1 MAYNLSEMST
11 DDARIEYAISHTE
24 VLRPPKQTLSTFGTT
39 NIYYYLLTE
48 PSYKELVEGEEE
60 TVVREGRVRAER
72 PMVVTPSYLINVEG
86 FSEHAKRYLEMIARE
101 YGTNTPGLFYGYK
114 NEPKDLNIVSS
125 GMDSVVRNLDEK
137 IDKEGNRLATIIR
150 GLDQLWDLSLLK
162 FIFDMTRYSVGS
174 NITELGRRGLL
185 DVDRKGVPM
194 EARQSIEQLF
204 DEVKNGELD
213 PSALKMELDRWGL
226 FEEYQDRFFRLFGK

>member
-1 MAYNLSEMST
+1 
-11 DDARIEYAISHTE
+11 
-24 VLRPPKQTLSTFGTT
+24 
-39 NIYYYLLTE
+39 
-48 PSYKELVEGEEE
+48 
-60 TVVREGRVRAER
+60 
-72 PMVVTPSYLINVEG
+72 
-86 FSEHAKRYLEMIARE
+86 MIAKE

-114 NEPKDLNIVSS
+114 NEPKELNIVSS

-137 IDKEGNRLATIIR
+137 IDKEGNRLATIIK
-150 GLDQLWDLSLLK
+150 GIDQLWDVSLLK

-174 NITELGRRGLL
+174 NIAELGRRGLL

-213 PSALKMELDRWGL
+213 PSALKVELDRWGL
-226 FEEYQDRFFRLFGK
+226 FEEYEDRFFRLFGK

>member
-1 MAYNLSEMST
+1 MST
-11 DDARIEYAISHTE
+11 DERIEYAISHTE
-24 VLRPPKQTLSTFGTT
+24 VLRHPKQTLSTFGAT

-72 PMVVTPSYLINVEG
+72 PKVVTPSYLINVEG
-86 FSEHAKRYLEMIARE
+86 FSEHARRYLEMIARE

-114 NEPKDLNIVSS
+114 NEPKELNIVSS
-125 GMDSVVRNLDEK
+125 GMDSVVRNLDER
-137 IDKEGNRLATIIR
+137 IDKEGNRLATIIK
-150 GLDQLWDLSLLK
+150 GVDELWDVSLLK

-174 NITELGRRGLL
+174 NLSELGRRGLL
-185 DVDRKGVPM
+185 DVDRKGVPL

>member
-1 MAYNLSEMST
+1 
-11 DDARIEYAISHTE
+11 
-24 VLRPPKQTLSTFGTT
+24 
-39 NIYYYLLTE
+39 
-48 PSYKELVEGEEE
+48 
-60 TVVREGRVRAER
+60 
-72 PMVVTPSYLINVEG
+72 VTPSYLINVEG
-86 FSEHAKRYLEMIARE
+86 FSEHATRYLEMIARE

-114 NEPKDLNIVSS
+114 NEPKELNIVSS

-137 IDKEGNRLATIIR
+137 IDKEGNRLATIIK
-150 GLDQLWDLSLLK
+150 GIDQLWDVSLLK

-204 DEVKNGELD
+204 DEVNNGELD

>member
-1 MAYNLSEMST
+1 MDT

-48 PSYKELVEGEEE
+48 PSYKEFVEGEEE

-72 PMVVTPSYLINVEG
+72 PKVVTPSYLINVEG
-86 FSEHAKRYLEMIARE
+86 FSEQAKRYLQMIGRE

-114 NEPKDLNIVSS
+114 NEPKELNIASS
-125 GMDSVVRNLDEK
+125 NMDYVVHNLHEK
-137 IDKEGNRLATIIR
+137 IDREGDQLATIIK
-150 GLDQLWDLSLLK
+150 GVDELWDVSLLK
-162 FIFDMTRYSVGS
+162 FIFDMTRYSLGNNVL
-174 NITELGRRGLL
+174 ELGRRGLL

-194 EARQSIEQLF
+194 EARQSIERLF
-204 DEVKNGELD
+204 DEVNNGELD

-226 FEEYQDRFFRLFGK
+226 FEEYEDRFFRLFGK

>member
-1 MAYNLSEMST
+1 LSEMST
-11 DDARIEYAISHTE
+11 DDARIEYAISHTQ

-72 PMVVTPSYLINVEG
+72 PRVVTPSYLINVEG

-114 NEPKDLNIVSS
+114 NEPKELNIVSS

-137 IDKEGNRLATIIR
+137 IDKEGNRLATIIK
-150 GLDQLWDLSLLK
+150 GIDQLWDVSLLK

-226 FEEYQDRFFRLFGK
+226 FEEYQDRFFRFFGK

>member
-1 MAYNLSEMST
+1 MDT

-48 PSYKELVEGEEE
+48 PSYKEIVEGAEE

-72 PMVVTPSYLINVEG
+72 PKVVTPSYLINVEG
-86 FSEHAKRYLEMIARE
+86 FSEHAKRYLAMIARE

-114 NEPKDLNIVSS
+114 NEPKELNIVSS
-125 GMDSVVRNLDEK
+125 GMNSVVRNLDER
-137 IDKEGNRLATIIR
+137 IDKEGNQLATIIK
-150 GLDQLWDLSLLK
+150 GIDELWDVSLLK

-174 NITELGRRGLL
+174 NLSELGRRGLL

-194 EARQSIEQLF
+194 EARQSIEHLF

-213 PSALKMELDRWGL
+213 PSALKVELDRWGL
-226 FEEYQDRFFRLFGK
+226 FEEYEDRFFRLFGK

>member
-1 MAYNLSEMST
+1 MST

-24 VLRPPKQTLSTFGTT
+24 VLRPPKQTLSTFGAT

-72 PMVVTPSYLINVEG
+72 PKVVTPSYLINVEG

-125 GMDSVVRNLDEK
+125 DMNSVVRNLDEK
-137 IDKEGNRLATIIR
+137 IDKEGNRLATIIK
-150 GLDQLWDLSLLK
+150 GIDQLWDVSLLK

-204 DEVKNGELD
+204 DEVKNGDLD
-213 PSALKMELDRWGL
+213 PSALKVELDRWGL
-226 FEEYQDRFFRLFGK
+226 FEEYEDRFFRLFGK

>member
-1 MAYNLSEMST
+1 MST
-11 DDARIEYAISHTE
+11 EDARIEYAISHTE
-24 VLRPPKQTLSTFGTT
+24 VLRPPKQTLSTFGAT

-72 PMVVTPSYLINVEG
+72 PKVVTPSYLINVEG
-86 FSEHAKRYLEMIARE
+86 FSEHARRYLEMIARE

-114 NEPKDLNIVSS
+114 NEPKELNIVSS
-125 GMDSVVRNLDEK
+125 GMDSVVRNLDER
-137 IDKEGNRLATIIR
+137 IDKEGNRLATIIK
-150 GLDQLWDLSLLK
+150 GVDELWDVSLLK
-162 FIFDMTRYSVGS
+162 FIFDMTKYSAGS

-194 EARQSIEQLF
+194 EARQSIEQQF

-213 PSALKMELDRWGL
+213 PSALKVELDRWGL

>member
-1 MAYNLSEMST
+1 
-11 DDARIEYAISHTE
+11 
-24 VLRPPKQTLSTFGTT
+24 LRHPKQTLSTFGAT

-72 PMVVTPSYLINVEG
+72 PKVVTPSYLINVEG
-86 FSEHAKRYLEMIARE
+86 FSEHARRYLEMTARE

-114 NEPKDLNIVSS
+114 NEPKELNIVSS
-125 GMDSVVRNLDEK
+125 GMNSVVRNLDEK
-137 IDKEGNRLATIIR
+137 IDKEGNQLATIIK
-150 GLDQLWDLSLLK
+150 GIDELWDVSLLK

-174 NITELGRRGLL
+174 NLSELGRRGLL
-185 DVDRKGVPM
+185 NVDRKGVPL

-226 FEEYQDRFFRLFGK
+226 FEEYEDRFFRLFGK